1 LEALWTRAKAGS
13 NEFKILDGLLY
24 RWIEDNVNAMRK
36 YALVVPAVYCRQLLM
51 LAHDDKTDG
60 HMGVRKTLNDVLG
73 RDLRSKQGNGNKYVL
88 TLSCRSSCWPFTIP
102 VRNVRSKTITDK
114 LSELFCS
121 IGIPKTLVLDSM
133 LSFRSELFAQWA
145 RDLDIKLNFSA
156 PNHPIS
162 HAHMEKANSVISQ
175 RPTTVYNNDRLT
187 AFDPGQPG

>member
-1 LEALWTRAKAGS
+1 MTRQMVTWGW
-13 NEFKILDGLLY
+13 ERPF
-24 RWIEDNVNAMRK
+24 
-36 YALVVPAVYCRQLLM
+36 
-51 LAHDDKTDG
+51 
-60 HMGVRKTLNDVLG
+60 NDVLG

-102 VRNVRSKTITDK
+102 VQNVRSKTITDK

-175 RPTTVYNNDRLT
+175 MLKKFIHDYGSNWDKLLPYLLFAIRTGKKWGNGP
-187 AFDPGQPG
+187 